1 MCGSSL
7 NVYGLTTAISHELE
21 YIHATPLFSAAKCIH
36 ILAKQSF
43 FSFLQIYKLILAYN
57 SSNSFIFYVWIK
69 MSHHY
74 P

>member
-43 FSFLQIYKLILAYN
+43 FHFYKFI
-57 SSNSFIFYVWIK
+57 SSYLHTIAVIVLFF
-69 MSHHY
+69 MFG
-74 P
+74 